1 MQPALPFVEGTMQG
15 LTVFCPAKINIRLK
29 VLRKRPDGYHDIE
42 TLMQPVALFDEI
54 TFSFEGG
61 GIDLT
66 CDNPDLSAGEDNLVY
81 RAIALYRE
89 KTGDA
94 FGVKAHLRKKIP
106 MGAGLG
112 GGSSDAAGVLS
123 TLNRVRRGGL
133 SLNDLIP
140 MAKSLGADVPFFLL
154 EKSAKATGIGEI
166 LEPVRI
172 IPQIW
177 YVLIFP
183 GWSVSTRWAYEN
195 LDMGLTKTQK
205 EFKIPQFITHV
216 NEILG
221 LLDNDFESV
230 TAREHPWIGQT
241 KDILVGHGALGAMMS
256 GSGPTV
262 FGVFED
268 DVSARNAYRALL
280 EENGQGVWLARG
292 LQ

>member
-1 MQPALPFVEGTMQG
+1 MQG
-15 LTVFCPAKINIRLK
+15 FSILCPAKVNLRLK

-54 TFSFEGG
+54 AFSFEGG

-66 CDNPDLSAGEDNLVY
+66 CDNPELSAGEDNLVY
-81 RAIALYRE
+81 KAIALYRE

-94 FGVKAHLRKKIP
+94 FGLKAHLRKRIP

-112 GGSSDAAGVLS
+112 GGSSDAAGVLLA
-123 TLNRVRRGGL
+123 LNRERRGGL
-133 SLNDLIP
+133 SLSELIP

-154 EKSAKATGIGEI
+154 EKPAKAAGIGEI

-177 YVLIFP
+177 YVLLFP

-195 LDMGLTKTQK
+195 LDMGLTKTHK
-205 EFKIPQFITHV
+205 EFKIPQFIMHA
-216 NEILG
+216 NDILE

-241 KDILVGHGALGAMMS
+241 KDSLIGHGALGAMMS

-262 FGVFED
+262 FGVFGD
-268 DVSARNAYRALL
+268 YTSADNAYRSLRD
-280 EENGQGVWLARG
+280 ENGQGVWLARG
-292 LQ
+292 LPCG